1 MRLGESGNEVRSLG
15 MRLEES
21 GNEVRGVWE

>member
-1 MRLGESGNEVRSLG
+1 

-21 GNEVRGVWE
+21 GNEVRESRMRMGRSGKAEGGERT